1 MTNRGAGNVQ
11 VFDSRSQALMRTIAL
26 PTQPNSLALDGQ
38 RNVLY
43 VSVKNGEKDP
53 KGAPESVA
61 RIPF

>member
-11 VFDSRSQALMRTIAL
+11 VFDSRSQALLRTIAL
-26 PTQPNSLALDGQ
+26 PTHPNSLALDAQ

-53 KGAPESVA
+53 KDSPESVA
-61 RIPF
+61 RVQF